1 MKRIILFIKKFFAW
15 ILSFFFDRNK
25 TTKKKKKLVGKVVS
39 RTGSKAGVKG
49 AFSNRDEDM
58 GASHVIDI
66 YPYTEAKDLKSIDEL
81 IKKLADKVEEINDEK
96 KQDEI
101 KVIKEIKESIAK
113 KAESSEPINVSQEED
128 IKEVLT
134 TAIKD
139 EEIHID
145 TDQKIRNIQKEID
158 KVLDKKINKHD
169 KDIIEK
175 AYYKYEKVNYVVA
188 TTMEI
193 EELEDEIKD
202 LQDSLERGLHKKDYY
217 LDKVKEIEKKIN
229 RLRKINKNPKVY
241 DELERL
247 KEDFYTKSID
257 KYDLLYTK
265 EVFINLDKQCEN
277 IIDII
282 NNKEKEEDKEEK
294 ARKDK
299 IQEERQKRE
308 LEREEERKL
317 REQERDRRQREKEER
332 EDNII
337 KRYLDLK
344 ISNSILLTNLLIHR
358 ERMKSG
364 IVKTLEE
371 DYDDY
376 LQGETNIFNFDRN
389 KQKTE
394 VCKLYNNLLE
404 VLCNEQKAPFEPV
417 SHINYQYQ
425 KLLEE
430 TIATKEAVEKK
441 TFEKTGNDIMM
452 TPKSIAVSDK
462 LDNELSKE
470 KQKNREMGIKDKV
483 LERKMKN
490 A

>member
-25 TTKKKKKLVGKVVS
+25 TTKKKKKVVANVVS
-39 RTGSKAGVKG
+39 KNGSKLGIKTNFA
-49 AFSNRDEDM
+49 NRDEDM
-58 GASHVIDI
+58 GESHIIDV

-81 IKKLADKVEEINDEK
+81 IEKLSNKVEEINDEK
-96 KQDEI
+96 KEEEI
-101 KVIKEIKESIAK
+101 KVINEIKESITK
-113 KAESSEPINVSQEED
+113 KVESTEPINVSQED

-134 TAIKD
+134 NAIEDK
-139 EEIHID
+139 EIHID

-193 EELEDEIKD
+193 EELEQDIKD
-202 LQDSLERGLHKKDYY
+202 LQDSLERGLHKKSYY
-217 LDKVKEIEKKIN
+217 IDKVEEIEKKIN

-282 NNKEKEEDKEEK
+282 NEKEKEEDKEENK
-294 ARKDK
+294 RKNEL
-299 IQEERQKRE
+299 QEERQKRE
-308 LEREEERKL
+308 IEREEARKL
-317 REQERDRRQREKEER
+317 KEQERERRQREKEEL

-337 KRYLDLK
+337 KRYLDLR
-344 ISNSILLTNLLIHR
+344 ISNSILLTNALVHR

-364 IVKTLEE
+364 IIKTLEE

-376 LQGETNIFNFDRN
+376 LLGETNNFNFDRN

-404 VLCNEQKAPFEPV
+404 VLCNEQKINFEPV
-417 SHINYQYQ
+417 NHINYQYQ
-425 KLLEE
+425 KLLED
-430 TIATKEAVEKK
+430 TISTKEAVEKK
-441 TFEKTGNDIMM
+441 AFEKTGKDVMM
-452 TPKSIAVSDK
+452 TPKSVAVSDK
-462 LDNELSKE
+462 LDNELKKE
-470 KQKNREMGIKDKV
+470 KQKNREMGVKEKV

-490 A
+490 T

>member
-15 ILSFFFDRNK
+15 ILSFFFDRNN
-25 TTKKKKKLVGKVVS
+25 TTKKKKRVLGKVVS
-39 RTGSKAGVKG
+39 RTGSKTGVKG

-81 IKKLADKVEEINDEK
+81 IEKLADKVEEINDEK

-113 KAESSEPINVSQEED
+113 KAESESINVSQEED

-193 EELEDEIKD
+193 EELEEDIKD

-282 NNKEKEEDKEEK
+282 NNKEKEEDKDEK
-294 ARKDK
+294 TRKDK

-317 REQERDRRQREKEER
+317 KEQERERRQREKEER

-337 KRYLDLK
+337 KRYFDLK

-376 LQGETNIFNFDRN
+376 LQGETNNFNFDRN

-404 VLCNEQKAPFEPV
+404 VLCTEQKAPFEPV
-417 SHINYQYQ
+417 NHINYQYQ

-430 TIATKEAVEKK
+430 TIATKEAVERK

-462 LDNELSKE
+462 LDNELTKE
-470 KQKNREMGIKDKV
+470 KQKNREMGVKDKV

>member
-25 TTKKKKKLVGKVVS
+25 TIKKKNKKVVAKVVS
-39 RTGSKAGVKG
+39 KKGSKVVSKV

-58 GASHVIDI
+58 GESHIIDV

-81 IKKLADKVEEINDEK
+81 IEKLSDKVEIINDEHK
-96 KQDEI
+96 EEEI
-101 KVIKEIKESIAK
+101 KVIKEIKEAITK
-113 KAESSEPINVSQEED
+113 KVDTEPLNVSQEED

-134 TAIKD
+134 EAINDK
-139 EEIHID
+139 EIHID

-193 EELEDEIKD
+193 EELEQDLKD
-202 LQDSLERGLHKKDYY
+202 LEDSVKRGLHKRSYY
-217 LDKVKEIEKKIN
+217 EDKIKEIEKKIN

-247 KEDFYTKSID
+247 KDDFYTKSID

-265 EVFINLDKQCEN
+265 EVFVNLDKQCEN
-277 IIDII
+277 IMDYIDSKELEEEK
-282 NNKEKEEDKEEK
+282 NETDRKEKLEEN
-294 ARKDK
+294 RT
-299 IQEERQKRE
+299 KRE

-317 REQERDRRQREKEER
+317 REQERDKRQRKKEEF

-344 ISNSILLTNLLIHR
+344 MANTILATNLIVHR
-358 ERMKSG
+358 ERMKKG
-364 IVKTLEE
+364 IIKTLE
-371 DYDDY
+371 DDY
-376 LQGETNIFNFDRN
+376 EDFLIGEENTFNFDRN

-404 VLCNEQKAPFEPV
+404 VLCNEQKTLFTPV
-417 SHINYQYQ
+417 EHINYQYQ
-425 KLLEE
+425 TLLED
-430 TIATKEAVEKK
+430 TIATKDAVERLAEK
-441 TFEKTGNDIMM
+441 KTGNDIMM
-452 TPKSIAVSDK
+452 SPKSVAVSDK
-462 LDNELSKE
+462 LDNELKKE
-470 KQKNREMGIKDKV
+470 KVKNEELGIKDKILV
-483 LERKMKN
+483 RKMKN
-490 A
+490 E